1 MDVQMPLLD
10 GLGATEQIRAFERKH
25 GFQRTPIIAV
35 TALTMENYR
44 ELCLQK
50 SMDDYL
56 SKPIKKQQFQ
66 TMVKQWINKKPL
78 VLIADDSEDYRWL
91 LQMQFEKTKQFSLLF
106 GYNGSRSAGYV
117 SKPQR

>member
-1 MDVQMPLLD
+1 MDVQMPLFD

-25 GFQRTPIIAV
+25 GFQRTPIISV

-56 SKPIKKQQFQ
+56 SKPVKKQQFQ
-66 TMVKQWINKKPL
+66 TVVKQWINKKPL